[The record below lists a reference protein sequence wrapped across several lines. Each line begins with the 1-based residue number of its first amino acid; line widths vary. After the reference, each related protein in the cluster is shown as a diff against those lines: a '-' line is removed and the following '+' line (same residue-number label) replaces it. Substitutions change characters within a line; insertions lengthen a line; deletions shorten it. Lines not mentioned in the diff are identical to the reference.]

1 MDEACGASLDEVSR
15 KQELIS
21 QPPEWPAVGRRVMGW
36 MAWPPSS
43 FGQNTH
49 EEKPNIPHACP
60 ELPIPHCRETSSSQT
75 WHFTQPTRYQAKTV
89 QRGEAGATGGPADP
103 STCPG
108 LATQNFP
115 NRKESAYF
123 QTRPP
128 WENQTVLVLLGA
140 SPCLTVITSFY
151 EVQQPSSR
159 PAYPHSK

>member
-1 MDEACGASLDEVSR
+1 MSRIAHPSLPRNIV
-15 KQELIS
+15 I
-21 QPPEWPAVGRRVMGW
+21 AN
-36 MAWPPSS
+36 MA
-43 FGQNTH
+43 FHAANT
-49 EEKPNIPHACP
+49 I
-60 ELPIPHCRETSSSQT
+60 SSQDG
-75 WHFTQPTRYQAKTV
+75 P
-89 QRGEAGATGGPADP
+89 RGEAGATGGPADP